1 MEERVMS
8 ERASSAWKYLVRG
21 AEIDCEYLDD
31 LTIMGI
37 QKTGHTN
44 QDDWDGPIPL
54 HAKDTEGPKRK
65 VPGLQI
71 DGYFLDDHSSTTR
84 APQNSYGNKMYPHD
98 SQFVIRFPADWN
110 RKLVVTSAPGLRA
123 QYANDFIIGDFVLD
137 KGYAFASTDKGNSGL
152 RFYSADQ
159 TPGEAVFEWHRR
171 INQLTEAA
179 KDAAEKYY
187 GESPYRTYIT
197 GNSNAGY
204 VTRYALENHPDL
216 YDGGVDWQ
224 GPLWTDPESPNSDPD
239 KGPNLLTFLPVALK
253 NYPRYIEPSIS
264 DAGRDDARDK
274 MIEAG
279 FAEGSEFLWRFHYDV
294 YWNSTE
300 WVFREEF
307 DPYYPGASADY
318 NYEKRINPSPQ
329 APELARKQAQEIKDA
344 VKRVSLTGD
353 IKKPLLTLHGTLD
366 ALLPITK
373 TSDKYAELV
382 EKAGHSDLHRYYR
395 IEGGTHVDSLYDS
408 FPDKLRPMLPCY
420 KAAFDRLVEWVED
433 RVSPPD
439 NQTVPKPE
447 GDVVNSCSEL

>member
-21 AEIDCEYLDD
+21 AEIDCGYLDD
-31 LTIMGI
+31 LTTMGT

-44 QDDWDGPIPL
+44 QYDWDGPIPL
-54 HAKDTEGPKRK
+54 HAKDTEGPKKK

-71 DGYFLDDHSSTTR
+71 DGYFLDDDSSTTR
-84 APQNSYGNKMYPHD
+84 APQNSYGNKKYPHD
-98 SQFVIRFPADWN
+98 SQFVIRFPVNWN

-123 QYANDFIIGDFVLD
+123 QYANDFIIGDFVLA

-159 TPGEAVFEWHRR
+159 TPGEAVLEWHRR
-171 INQLTEAA
+171 INQFTEAA

-187 GESPYRTYIT
+187 GESPYRTYVT

-253 NYPRYIEPSIS
+253 NYPRYIDPSIS

-279 FAEGSEFLWRFHYDV
+279 FAEDSEFLWRFHYDF

-307 DPYYPGASADY
+307 DPYYSGAPADY
-318 NYEKRINPSPQ
+318 NYKERIDPKKTPQ
-329 APELARKQAQEIKDA
+329 AEQIKEA
-344 VKRVSLTGD
+344 VQKVSLTGD
-353 IKKPLLTLHGTLD
+353 IKKRLITLHGTLD
-366 ALLPITK
+366 ALLPITQ

-382 EKAGHSDLHRYYR
+382 KSAGKSHLHRYYT
-395 IEGGTHVDSLYDS
+395 IERGTHIDSLYDYTG
-408 FPDKLRPMLPCY
+408 PDPKNPDYKLRDKFREELRPILPCY
-420 KAAFDRLVEWVED
+420 KAAFDRLVE
-433 RVSPPD
+433 
-439 NQTVPKPE
+439 
-447 GDVVNSCSEL
+447 